1 MPGAVDGIDLQLRK
15 SALSVD
21 AVHMH
26 AQLLA
31 YTAAFCKRVTEEC
44 DVSRMTITRRIE
56 FTFELPAAVDR
67 NEEELVQGMPGL
79 IDVPVPVLGM
89 KRGRSIDN
97 CTITDGARNELT
109 VLARSE
115 NQRLSAI
122 GIFSAA
128 RYLLRHLIVDP
139 ESLGVVNRT
148 AYRFAAVPFEDPTR
162 ATILAEHLL
171 QTDGLGY
178 TSSGLTEIRCFQILR
193 SSREFS
199 RLVKLLAR
207 FYFITAVVPGSPG
220 QRVLIRAQYQHPYF
234 ELNSNLRIRDFVRSL
249 AGHSPHAF
257 RFPLALMTRS
267 SSYHFR
273 MSGPSDHFVREQ
285 SVRKLVTSQ
294 SAGTAT
300 PRTVG
305 RYDPVEPPK
314 LTGTLLGR
322 PSSPTGNVH
331 LYVGEGARDPRT
343 RYSARLVFYEV
354 PPGTQGLTAL
364 LASVGALITLAFL
377 WNLETLVRNGS
388 VISGVPALFLAIPG
402 TFSIFSF
409 PSSAADRIQQAP
421 LRARVGLG
429 LTAAA
434 SIGGAFDLVI
444 LCAHQYGS
452 LSGVTWSLWWLLLA
466 VFVAVAIWNVFGMRF
481 NMKCLNEAIDIAN
494 QKADTYSSSDYL
506 ELQNRDSERGRDG
519 KD

>member
-1 MPGAVDGIDLQLRK
+1 
-15 SALSVD
+15 
-21 AVHMH
+21 
-26 AQLLA
+26 
-31 YTAAFCKRVTEEC
+31 
-44 DVSRMTITRRIE
+44 MTITRCIE
-56 FTFELPAAVDR
+56 FTFELPAAVVRKEGEAD
-67 NEEELVQGMPGL
+67 QGPPGL

-97 CTITDGARNELT
+97 CTITDGAHNELT
-109 VLARSE
+109 VLARSD

-128 RYLLRHLIVDP
+128 RFLLNGLIIDH
-139 ESLGVVNRT
+139 ESRNVVNRT
-148 AYRFAAVPFEDPTR
+148 AYRFAGIPFEDPTR
-162 ATILAEHLL
+162 ATLLAEHLL
-171 QTDGLGY
+171 RNDGAGY
-178 TSSGLTEIRCFQILR
+178 TPTGPTEVRCFQLLR
-193 SSREFS
+193 SSLEFS

-267 SSYHFR
+267 GSYHFR

-294 SAGTAT
+294 SAGSAS
-300 PRTVG
+300 PRTIG

-314 LTGTLLGR
+314 LAGTLLGR

-331 LYVGEGARDPRT
+331 LYVGEGARNPHT
-343 RYSARLVFYEV
+343 RYSARVVFYEV

-377 WNLETLVRNGS
+377 WNLEALVRNGS

-409 PSSAADRIQQAP
+409 PSSVADRIQQAP

-452 LSGVTWSLWWLLLA
+452 LSELTWILWWSLLA
-466 VFVAVAIWNVFGMRF
+466 VFVIVAVWNVLGMRF
-481 NMKCLNEAIDIAN
+481 NMRCLNEAIDIAN
-494 QKADTYSSSDYL
+494 QKSDNFGDSDCQ
-506 ELQNRDSERGRDG
+506 ELRNRDRERGRDG